1 MCSIVEDDFG
11 DDGGAHA
18 MKEDTPQA
26 ELAGNEICRKCN
38 IEVAVLKLNQKDPQC
53 RGCFLSYVRHKFR
66 ASLGSTKIV
75 RRGSRVLII
84 LTGTPENV
92 TLLDMVRF
100 GLVQD
105 AFKQLRIVPVLLF
118 VDDDFVETP
127 QEDRMQ
133 QLARRMQV
141 FKQFESFPSYY
152 TVCGSSKHVALTFDK
167 PFSPAGF
174 EQDEQRLMQVLN
186 AVRSVSSKQD
196 LLEQMRK
203 RTYRAIAQ
211 TLQCSYVFLSD
222 IGVDLAKTLLSNVA
236 LGRGCSLAQDVAFC
250 DDRDE
255 TVKLIRP
262 IRDLNP
268 DEVSNYLQYS
278 ETPLLSLSSEKHFE
292 DKPSL
297 QNLTAKFIDNLMQ
310 SFPSTVSTVY
320 RTGDKLD
327 APKAAPNRSTANGA
341 EQDAETQDLFA
352 LFDRTLQLDPPQS
365 LGACCR
371 FCGATLDYRGSKT
384 LFATEYSRLVSSRI
398 NAACSHEDILQK
410 SKQMELD
417 AERAVNGEEDDQG
430 ERRALM
436 KQLCHGCRNI
446 FEDVSDGL

>member
-11 DDGGAHA
+11 DEGGAHA
-18 MKEDTPQA
+18 MKEDTPQP
-26 ELAGNEICRKCN
+26 ELGGNELCRKCN
-38 IEVAVLKLNQKDPQC
+38 TEQAVLKLNQKEPQC
-53 RGCFLSYVRHKFR
+53 RVCFLNYVRHKFR

-84 LTGTPENV
+84 LTGEPANV

-100 GLVQD
+100 GLEQD
-105 AFKQLRIVPVLLF
+105 AFKQLRIVPVLLY
-118 VDDDFVETP
+118 VDDDFVGNTP
-127 QEDRMQ
+127 EARLE
-133 QLARRMQV
+133 QLTERLQV
-141 FKQFESFPSYY
+141 FKQFESFPAYY
-152 TVCGSSKHVALTFDK
+152 TVCGSSRHVALTFDGA
-167 PFSPAGF
+167 FSPAGF
-174 EQDEQRLMQVLN
+174 EQDEARLLQVLD

-196 LLEQMRK
+196 LLEQVRK
-203 RTYRAIAQ
+203 QTYRQIGHA
-211 TLQCSYVFLSD
+211 LQCAYVFLSD

-250 DDRDE
+250 DDRYN
-255 TVKLIRP
+255 TVKLVRP

-278 ETPLLSLSSEKHFE
+278 EQPLLSYSPAKHFE

-327 APKAAPNRSTANGA
+327 APKAARNGPTVGDGLS
-341 EQDAETQDLFA
+341 ERQDESEDFLA
-352 LFDRTLQLDPPQS
+352 LFDRTLTLDDRPS
-365 LGACCR
+365 GECCR
-371 FCGATLDYRGSKT
+371 FCGAALDYRGSKT

-398 NAACSHEDILQK
+398 NAACSHEDILLK

-417 AERAVNGEEDDQG
+417 AERAVNGEDDQG
-430 ERRALM
+430 EERVLM

-446 FEDVSDGL
+446 FEDLN